1 MKLDI
6 NNLREL
12 LYIFAPFIIVC
23 YFILLSIINTDMK
36 GIVYLIGL
44 ISSTMLTI
52 FIGNGIVGKPTSTD
66 KDVLCDIVTI
76 NHIAGISNIPIS
88 LTIYCFTLSYLL
100 YTIISINIT
109 FILSSVVPIFALSVL
124 IIMDIIW
131 LTTKKCFQQTHI
143 MTAGI
148 ISLLLGIG
156 WGFIINKINNK
167 SLQYFTT
174 DGSITEC
181 PMPKRSYFKV
191 SNARNTKEIQDS

>member
-1 MKLDI
+1 MNLDI

-44 ISSTMLTI
+44 IASTMMTI
-52 FIGNGIVGKPTSTD
+52 FIGNGLVGKPNSTN

-100 YTIISINIT
+100 YTIIAINIT
-109 FILSSVVPIFALSVL
+109 FLFRAVVPVFALIVL
-124 IIMDIIW
+124 IIMDISWIS
-131 LTTKKCFQQTHI
+131 TKKCFQQNHI
-143 MTAGI
+143 LTAI
-148 ISLLLGIG
+148 MVSLLLGMG

-167 SLQYFTT
+167 SLQYFTADDSVCT
-174 DGSITEC
+174 
-181 PMPKRSYFKV
+181 MPKKSYFKV
-191 SNARNTKEIQDS
+191 SNVRDKK